1 MKSEG
6 ALCLMEM
13 KMSLPISVASAA
25 AECPVFAA
33 AFMEESR
40 TGVTRLFRQKIVL
53 F

>member
-1 MKSEG
+1 
-6 ALCLMEM
+6 
-13 KMSLPISVASAA
+13 MSLPSSAAFAA